1 MFSESK
7 KYIYF
12 LKEQLKAVTHFLN
25 LTHLSFSR
33 EGMSWGQGGGA
44 GRRNILN
51 ILKLFPETEGKKKKQ
66 TLGGLAEKT
75 NIVPKRGTDVMN
87 HKVLITL
94 LPAFFANELISG
106 QSQMTHVNR

>member
-12 LKEQLKAVTHFLN
+12 LKEQLKAVTRFLN

-51 ILKLFPETEGKKKKQ
+51 ILKLFPETEGKKKKNRLLEDWQRKPTLYPKGEQ
-66 TLGGLAEKT
+66 T
-75 NIVPKRGTDVMN
+75 
-87 HKVLITL
+87 
-94 LPAFFANELISG
+94 
-106 QSQMTHVNR
+106 

>member
-1 MFSESK
+1 MNVF
-7 KYIYF
+7 
-12 LKEQLKAVTHFLN
+12 
-25 LTHLSFSR
+25 
-33 EGMSWGQGGGA
+33 
-44 GRRNILN
+44 
-51 ILKLFPETEGKKKKQ
+51 KLFPERLKKKKKKQ